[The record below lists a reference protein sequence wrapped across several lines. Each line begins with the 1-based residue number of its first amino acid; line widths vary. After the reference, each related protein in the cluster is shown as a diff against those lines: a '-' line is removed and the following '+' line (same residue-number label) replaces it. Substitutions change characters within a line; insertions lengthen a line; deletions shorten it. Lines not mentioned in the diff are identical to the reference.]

1 MYGFKWIN
9 FIDTFVV
16 CQALKSQAE
25 SRTAWDGSWV
35 GGLRIGSE
43 KMLFVRVVDRS

>member
-16 CQALKSQAE
+16 CQALKVRL
-25 SRTAWDGSWV
+25 SRERLGTDL
-35 GGLRIGSE
+35 GLEG
-43 KMLFVRVVDRS
+43 